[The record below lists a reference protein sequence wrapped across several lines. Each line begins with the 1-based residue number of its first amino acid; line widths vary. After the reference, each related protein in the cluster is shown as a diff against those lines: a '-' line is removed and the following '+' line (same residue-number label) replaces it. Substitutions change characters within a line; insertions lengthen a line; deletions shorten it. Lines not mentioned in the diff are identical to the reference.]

1 MRPPPALSGRHQFNL
16 AVALPVVPV
25 PPFARYQMRLSR
37 LATAAA
43 VIVLAGCN
51 GTNKGTTAVDTNVYT
66 EDPATSQYASA
77 LNVNIGTMLKTPSG
91 LYYKDL
97 TAGTGAVAAA
107 GYTVRVQY
115 AGYLVNGTQF
125 DTSDGKTPNYYEFL
139 LNAGKVI
146 KGWDEG
152 VQGMKVGGK
161 RQLVIPPTLGY
172 GSSGSGSIP
181 ANAILVFE
189 VSLIGVR

>member
-1 MRPPPALSGRHQFNL
+1 MRFT
-16 AVALPVVPV
+16 
-25 PPFARYQMRLSR
+25 R
-37 LATAAA
+37 LAAAA
-43 VIVLAGCN
+43 SLLVFVGCT
-51 GTNKGTTAVDTNVYT
+51 GTNNGTTAVDTNVYT
-66 EDPATSQYASA
+66 EDPVTSQYASA
-77 LNVNIGTMLKTPSG
+77 LNVIIGSMVKTPSG
-91 LYYKDL
+91 LYYKDV
-97 TAGTGAVAAA
+97 TTGTGAVAAA

-115 AGYLVNGTQF
+115 AGYLVNGNQF

-161 RQLVIPPTLGY
+161 RQLVIPPSLGY
-172 GSSGSGSIP
+172 GSTGSGSIP

-189 VSLIGVR
+189 VSLIAVR